1 MVVGSR
7 RRRRRRRVLLRH
19 FIHLLL
25 VILLLR
31 LLFFLLLLMSGF
43 LARPAPLPKVAGAPS
58 LLNCMLIPLPDR
70 GNPTEYRLSLQRC
83 IGTAQQDAECGHIRG
98 RARERSMWTHRWQ
111 NVSYYLRQFSTDWEW
126 GPIQTHCE
134 HISGRSYERAMWT
147 HRWQSAPSYLLRLR
161 ITEDGG
167 GGSDIIT
174 ARHNRTPNVDT

>member
-1 MVVGSR
+1 MVDSC

-19 FIHLLL
+19 LYIFIHMLL

-31 LLFFLLLLMSGF
+31 LLLLLLLLMSGF

-58 LLNCMLIPLPDR
+58 LLNCMLRPFPDR

-111 NVSYYLRQFSTDWEW
+111 NVSYYLRRFSTDWEW
-126 GPIQTHCE
+126 GAIQTHCGY
-134 HISGRSYERAMWT
+134 ISGRTYERAMWT
-147 HRWQSAPSYLLRLR
+147 HRWKSAPSYLQRLR
-161 ITEDGG
+161 IAGDG
-167 GGSDIIT
+167 
-174 ARHNRTPNVDT
+174 